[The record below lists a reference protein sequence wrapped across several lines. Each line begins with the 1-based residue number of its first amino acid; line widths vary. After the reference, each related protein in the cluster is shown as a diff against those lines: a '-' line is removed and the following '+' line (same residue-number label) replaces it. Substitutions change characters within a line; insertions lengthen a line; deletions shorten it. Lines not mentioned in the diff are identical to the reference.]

1 MSRKTVQTRRVG
13 AICKKFRESMGCL
26 QSDVAIETSYSKEN
40 VSSFETGRNDN
51 YRILLW
57 YLSHGLN
64 LLKEL
69 EDYEEKTE

>member
-13 AICKKFRESMGCL
+13 AICKKFRENMGCL
-26 QSDVAIETSYSKEN
+26 QSDVAIETCYSKEN

>member
-13 AICKKFRESMGCL
+13 AICKKFREELGCF
-26 QSDVAIETSYSKEN
+26 QSDVAIETGYSKEN

-64 LLKEL
+64 LLKEI
-69 EDYEEKTE
+69 EDYEEKSE